1 MIRGGIK
8 IHWFKLLAAMMGFL
22 LVTAFSVHAQ
32 SEDEAPPPAAVE
44 EEPAETADKPEEKPA
59 ETADKPEEE
68 PAETADKPEEK
79 PAETAD
85 KPAGDAQLPAAA
97 DQKPAGDAQQPATAD
112 QKPAGD
118 ARQVPR
124 APALAKLAV
133 LQLHQSGV
141 LDSEF
146 GEIQSRL
153 LGELKASGK
162 FELLPDTGM
171 AEALSGLNLQ
181 PGECREPDCAAKI
194 GQALGAEKVIV
205 GSIVNVS
212 EDQWMFSGVLVDSA
226 SGKVERRVS
235 FEHQGSVFLLK
246 REPITLFAEQL
257 AGVKVPSVAGET
269 PPLTIPEKVEEKEEK
284 GLMPWWAWLLIG
296 LGVAALALGG
306 GGDSGGSGSSSSG
319 GSSGG
324 AVVISW

>member
-1 MIRGGIK
+1 MPR
-8 IHWFKLLAAMMGFL
+8 LLASLAVAVL
-22 LVTAFSVHAQ
+22 LGQ
-32 SEDEAPPPAAVE
+32 
-44 EEPAETADKPEEKPA
+44 
-59 ETADKPEEE
+59 
-68 PAETADKPEEK
+68 
-79 PAETAD
+79 
-85 KPAGDAQLPAAA
+85 PAAA
-97 DQKPAGDAQQPATAD
+97 DQKPAGDA
-112 QKPAGD
+112 
-118 ARQVPR
+118 RLVPP
-124 APALAKLAV
+124 APALPKLAV

-171 AEALSGLNLQ
+171 AEALSGLNMQ

>member
-59 ETADKPEEE
+59 ETADKPEEK

-85 KPAGDAQLPAAA
+85 KPAGD
-97 DQKPAGDAQQPATAD
+97 GQQPATAD

-118 ARQVPR
+118 ARQVPP
-124 APALAKLAV
+124 APALPKLAV

-171 AEALSGLNLQ
+171 AEALSGLNMQ

-212 EDQWMFSGVLVDSA
+212 EDQWMFSGALVDSA

>member
-1 MIRGGIK
+1 M
-8 IHWFKLLAAMMGFL
+8 
-22 LVTAFSVHAQ
+22 
-32 SEDEAPPPAAVE
+32 
-44 EEPAETADKPEEKPA
+44 
-59 ETADKPEEE
+59 
-68 PAETADKPEEK
+68 
-79 PAETAD
+79 
-85 KPAGDAQLPAAA
+85 
-97 DQKPAGDAQQPATAD
+97 
-112 QKPAGD
+112 
-118 ARQVPR
+118 
-124 APALAKLAV
+124 
-133 LQLHQSGV
+133 

-171 AEALSGLNLQ
+171 AEALSGLNLK
-181 PGECREPDCAAKI
+181 PVECREPDCAAKI

-246 REPITLFAEQL
+246 REPITLFAGQL